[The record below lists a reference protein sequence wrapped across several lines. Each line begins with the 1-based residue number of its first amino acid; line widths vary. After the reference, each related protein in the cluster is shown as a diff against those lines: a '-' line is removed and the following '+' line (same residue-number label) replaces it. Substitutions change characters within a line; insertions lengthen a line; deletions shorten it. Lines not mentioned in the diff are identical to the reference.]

1 MLHLKLPTD
10 PRWADVAEKNI
21 AEILIDHAYCEQKAA
36 TTCISLIVEFP
47 EKEGLAESL
56 APIVA
61 EEWEHFEKVLAE
73 MKRRGIKLGKARK
86 DEYVNQLMA
95 HITKGNSAEVRLLD
109 KLLVCALIEARS
121 CERFKMLWQNH
132 SDADLRQFYY
142 EFMVSEAGH
151 YTTFMD
157 LARQYLPKEKV
168 AQRWQEFLKIEAEI
182 IANLDL
188 REDRI
193 H

>member
-47 EKEGLAESL
+47 ERAELVETL

-73 MKRRGIKLGKARK
+73 MKRRGIQLGKARK
-86 DEYVNQLMA
+86 DEYVNQLMTY
-95 HITKGNSAEVRLLD
+95 ITKGNSVEVRLLD

-132 SDADLRQFYY
+132 TDFDLRQFYY
-142 EFMVSEAGH
+142 DFMVSEAGH

-157 LARQYLPKEKV
+157 LARLYLPKEKV

-182 IANLDL
+182 IQNLEV
-188 REDRI
+188 RGDRI